1 MRGIASDVNVVTV
14 ESVQQILESN
24 NRLNVLELAEDTL
37 DLVSANL
44 LQLLTSKFKG
54 LLPVKVSE
62 RTVFLT
68 NHRQGKSLL
77 LEAVEGVARF
87 IADPLLV
94 DFFVNAGQNS
104 QKV

>member
-1 MRGIASDVNVVTV
+1 VRGIASDVNVVTV

-94 DFFVNAGQNS
+94 DFFVNAG
-104 QKV
+104 

>member
-37 DLVSANL
+37 DLVSTNL
-44 LQLLTSKFKG
+44 LQLLTSEFKG

-62 RTVFLT
+62 
-68 NHRQGKSLL
+68 
-77 LEAVEGVARF
+77 
-87 IADPLLV
+87 
-94 DFFVNAGQNS
+94 
-104 QKV
+104 

>member
-44 LQLLTSKFKG
+44 LQLLTSKFKS

-62 RTVFLT
+62 
-68 NHRQGKSLL
+68 
-77 LEAVEGVARF
+77 
-87 IADPLLV
+87 
-94 DFFVNAGQNS
+94 
-104 QKV
+104 

>member
-94 DFFVNAGQNS
+94 DFFVNAG
-104 QKV
+104 

>member
-1 MRGIASDVNVVTV
+1 VRGIASDVNVVTV

-44 LQLLTSKFKG
+44 LQLLTSKFKS

-62 RTVFLT
+62 
-68 NHRQGKSLL
+68 
-77 LEAVEGVARF
+77 
-87 IADPLLV
+87 
-94 DFFVNAGQNS
+94 
-104 QKV
+104 

>member
-62 RTVFLT
+62 
-68 NHRQGKSLL
+68 
-77 LEAVEGVARF
+77 
-87 IADPLLV
+87 
-94 DFFVNAGQNS
+94 
-104 QKV
+104 